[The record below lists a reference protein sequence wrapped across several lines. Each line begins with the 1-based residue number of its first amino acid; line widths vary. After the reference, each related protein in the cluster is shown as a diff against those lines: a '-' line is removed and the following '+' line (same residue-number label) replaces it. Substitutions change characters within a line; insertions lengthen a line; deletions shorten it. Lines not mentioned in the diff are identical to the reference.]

1 MQYIQRND
9 EIPFDKN
16 SIITIGIFDGVHLA
30 HQKIIHEVVS
40 LSKEKKFRSIVVTFD
55 PHPSV
60 ILGDY
65 GEEIKLLTTVQ
76 ERQELCKQ
84 LGVDLFLVMEFDHTL
99 SHISFR
105 DFYVDYLIGKV
116 GISTI
121 VEGYN
126 HHWGQ
131 NRGGDIDALK
141 RLGTEFNFDV
151 VEIDPVMYEGKL
163 LNSTIIRNELTAG
176 SIERVNILLG
186 RPYSL
191 SGKVIMGDRRGHLLG
206 FPTANVELNDSQK
219 LIPKNGIYFVKV
231 STAGHIYYGMTNIG
245 TRPTFKDQGQ
255 RTIEVHLLDF
265 EQDIYGYDLK
275 IYFLRRLRDEL
286 KYGSAEQLVQQMN
299 RDEELSRKLQSEYQS
314 II

>member
-1 MQYIQRND
+1 MQYIQRID

-40 LSKEKKFRSIVVTFD
+40 LSREKKFRGIVVSFD

-76 ERQELCKQ
+76 ERKELCEQ
-84 LGVDLFLVMEFDHTL
+84 LGVDFFLVMEFDHTL
-99 SHISFR
+99 SYISFR

-116 GISTI
+116 GISTV
-121 VEGYN
+121 VEGYD
-126 HHWGQ
+126 HHWGR

-151 VEIDPVMYEGKL
+151 VDIDPFMYEGKVV
-163 LNSTIIRNELTAG
+163 NSTIIRSELTAG

-191 SGKVIMGDRRGHLLG
+191 SGKVVMGDRRGHLLG
-206 FPTANVELNDSQK
+206 FPTANVD
-219 LIPKNGIYFVKV
+219 
-231 STAGHIYYGMTNIG
+231 
-245 TRPTFKDQGQ
+245 
-255 RTIEVHLLDF
+255 
-265 EQDIYGYDLK
+265 
-275 IYFLRRLRDEL
+275 
-286 KYGSAEQLVQQMN
+286 
-299 RDEELSRKLQSEYQS
+299 
-314 II
+314 